1 MWMYMYM
8 CVNISGLK
16 TGVNLIS
23 GADLAKCWLPIGSVW
38 LQTELEK
45 YPGHVLDFLY
55 FKVMQGT
62 KFWFGLYSFSC
73 RLFIKKPQFHDK

>member
-1 MWMYMYM
+1 MWMYM
-8 CVNISGLK
+8 CVNISGPK
-16 TGVNLIS
+16 MGVNLIS

-38 LQTELEK
+38 LLEK